1 MSWEAI
7 SFQRAA
13 KTQNRPGLFD
23 QLLHQQSSWVWTAF
37 TLNKEHSLAPGPGL
51 RLHEKRGRNKSSV
64 SHFLCPYTPLPCQVS
79 VETWTLVMFV
89 VDAVSPAIAPCS
101 GLSSSARPW
110 LQTYFFLSWI
120 IATTCPMLK
129 RSWNL
134 TSPCEVDIFHLY
146 FVHKGTASKKA

>member
-7 SFQRAA
+7 CFSRAA

-23 QLLHQQSSWVWTAF
+23 QLLHQQPYMVRSSWVWTAF
-37 TLNKEHSLAPGPGL
+37 TLNKEPSLAPGPGL
-51 RLHEKRGRNKSSV
+51 RLHQKRGRNKSSV
-64 SHFLCPYTPLPCQVS
+64 SHFLCPYTLLPHQVP
-79 VETWTLVMFV
+79 VETWALVMFL
-89 VDAVSPAIAPCS
+89 VDAVSPAMAPCS

-129 RSWNL
+129 HSWNL
-134 TSPCEVDIFHLY
+134 TSQGRY
-146 FVHKGTASKKA
+146 FSPLFCA